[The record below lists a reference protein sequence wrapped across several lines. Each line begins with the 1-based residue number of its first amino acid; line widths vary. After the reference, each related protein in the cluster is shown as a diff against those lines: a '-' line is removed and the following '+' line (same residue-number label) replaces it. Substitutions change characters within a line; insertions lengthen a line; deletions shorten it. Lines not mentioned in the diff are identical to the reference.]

1 MENDIDLKE
10 VKLILIEKEVK
21 QQLRSAGVALQL
33 CLFRVLTGKQWEE
46 ARPSLFSCVANASPL
61 CLCSSLP

>member
-1 MENDIDLKE
+1 M
-10 VKLILIEKEVK
+10 EKEEE

-33 CLFRVLTGKQWEE
+33 CLFQVRSGKQWEE